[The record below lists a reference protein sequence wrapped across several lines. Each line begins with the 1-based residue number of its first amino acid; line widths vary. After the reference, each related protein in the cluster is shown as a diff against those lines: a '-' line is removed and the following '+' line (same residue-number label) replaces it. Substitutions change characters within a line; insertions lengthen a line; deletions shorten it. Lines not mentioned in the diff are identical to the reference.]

1 MIRRMREADLDGAAR
16 LERLY
21 FSIPWSRKQLKES
34 LEDPGYLFLTAEEQ
48 GKVIGYAG
56 LLKIMDEGN
65 ITNIVVEEAYR
76 GRGIGRRLTEA
87 LLAEGRRDGMR
98 AFTLEVR
105 VSNAAAIHLY
115 ESLGF
120 VREGVRRRFYEHPT
134 EDALIMWKREGERPL
149 GTLED
154 GPEISYFSD

>member
-1 MIRRMREADLDGAAR
+1 MIRRMLETDLEAVAR

-21 FSIPWSRKQLKES
+21 FSLPWSKKQLEES
-34 LEDPGYLFLTAEEQ
+34 LESPGYLFLAAEEQ
-48 GKVIGYAG
+48 GEVIGYAG
-56 LLKIMDEGN
+56 LLKILDEGN

-87 LLAEGRRDGMR
+87 LLAEGRQSGLH

-105 VSNAAAIHLY
+105 VSNAAAIHVY

-120 VREGVRRRFYEHPT
+120 VREGVRRHFYEHPE
-134 EDALIMWKREGERPL
+134 EDALIMWKREGESPFRV
-149 GTLED
+149 LED
-154 GPEISYFSD
+154 RPVISYSSD